1 VVAEGVRVL
10 ATGMGEFV
18 FYVTFLLGSLLVL
31 VLWLAPFVGLGVG
44 AYYVF
49 RGRVSRWALRAL
61 VVGIP
66 LSVAFAFALIVGAM
80 VLFVNAISE

>member
-1 VVAEGVRVL
+1 MAEGIRLL
-10 ATGMGEFV
+10 AMGIDDFV
-18 FYVTFLLGSLLVL
+18 IVISFLLGLLVVL
-31 VLWLAPFVGLGVG
+31 VVWLTPFVGLGVG

-66 LSVAFAFALIVGAM
+66 LAVALGLALIFGAM
-80 VLFVNAISE
+80 ILYWIVFIE

>member
-1 VVAEGVRVL
+1 
-10 ATGMGEFV
+10 MDIDDFV
-18 FYVTFLLGSLLVL
+18 FVAFLLVFSMGMVTC
-31 VLWLAPFVGLGVG
+31 LAPFVGLGLA

-66 LSVAFAFALIVGAM
+66 LLAVALGLALIVGAM
-80 VLFVNAISE
+80 ALYANAISE